1 MNSSTDADGGL
12 YATRSLATF
21 ETPSIVK
28 SFFFSP
34 TPSVENCDRP
44 LLKAALRDRRSV
56 VTVTPG
62 ARITNSTGLPSRI
75 GSSAIR
81 RASTTWPSSALVR
94 STVAASAVT
103 VTSSVI
109 APTLKLR
116 VNGEQVRHV
125 DLDVVADELAEPV
138 QGRP

>member
-1 MNSSTDADGGL
+1 
-12 YATRSLATF
+12 LATF
-21 ETPSIVK
+21 DTPSMVK

-62 ARITNSTGLPSRI
+62 ARITSSTGLPSRM

-81 RASTTWPSSALVR
+81 LASTTCPSSAVLR
-94 STVAASAVT
+94 SIVAATAVT
-103 VTSSVI
+103 LTSSVS
-109 APTLKLR
+109 APTCSDASTVSRSATCTSMRLLTNR
-116 VNGEQVRHV
+116 LNPSSATVTV
-125 DLDVVADELAEPV
+125 
-138 QGRP
+138 